1 MAPVTLGLGIG
12 PQYSKTL
19 IPPSESQEYSL
30 YLDGAS
36 DRIQGGLTNSFVQDW
51 GSNSSWTL
59 KFSFKLDTLAASQTL
74 LTAGSVANYIFISV
88 ATDGKLAVQTFASS
102 SFTMNRI
109 WTAGIAADTWYEV
122 VITCDSSGTQRALVC
137 YVNKVAKT
145 LHTTSVSTSS
155 TTLIPA
161 AGKVTWGTFFN
172 VVDYDYRIDSIASW
186 SSVLTSAEVTVL
198 FDAGPD
204 LTADQHGYVSS
215 DDLTSYYKIEEGSGT
230 SLADSSGHAGTA
242 ALSTVNS
249 PSWSTD
255 TRL

>member
-1 MAPVTLGLGIG
+1 M
-12 PQYSKTL
+12 
-19 IPPSESQEYSL
+19 
-30 YLDGAS
+30 
-36 DRIQGGLTNSFVQDW
+36 
-51 GSNSSWTL
+51 
-59 KFSFKLDTLAASQTL
+59 
-74 LTAGSVANYIFISV
+74 TAGSVANYIAITV
-88 ATDGKLAVQTFASS
+88 DTAGKLFLQAFASS
-102 SFTMNRI
+102 EFTLNRG

-122 VITCDSSGTQRALVC
+122 VITCDSSDTQRALIC

-145 LHTTSVSTSS
+145 LHTTNVSTSS
-155 TTLIPA
+155 TSLIPG

-172 VVDYDYRIDSIASW
+172 IVDFDFRIDSIASW